1 MLWVWSI
8 WKKCSVWWS
17 ESFSIFYSSHFTGYE
32 VTTSLQ
38 FTAYLLM
45 ALQWQNCNS
54 RDNHFATGL
63 SPATI
68 NQLLDS
74 AQKFKA
80 LSSIIGYKLHY
91 TIKPTDI
98 HGLKCII
105 VKPKLGRIF
114 SSKGWFL
121 PNKDSL
127 DSIACN
133 RRRIC
138 VLSGGSGSSA
148 IWWIADLQNYIYPQ
162 FSQTHQALCHTSH
175 AYIA

>member
-1 MLWVWSI
+1 
-8 WKKCSVWWS
+8 
-17 ESFSIFYSSHFTGYE
+17 
-32 VTTSLQ
+32 
-38 FTAYLLM
+38 M

-162 FSQTHQALCHTSH
+162 FSQTHQALRHTSH